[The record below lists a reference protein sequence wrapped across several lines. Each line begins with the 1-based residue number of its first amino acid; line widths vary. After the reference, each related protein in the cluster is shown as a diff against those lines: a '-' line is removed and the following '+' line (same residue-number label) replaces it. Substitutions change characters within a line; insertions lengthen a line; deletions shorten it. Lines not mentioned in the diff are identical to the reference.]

1 LPAVVDEAAAVA
13 LSAALVREDRIQVPI
28 GGWPVPAARGDG
40 SAPQVLVRISAQRYN
55 EPLDFER
62 LATVLARRVGAG

>member
-1 LPAVVDEAAAVA
+1 VA

-28 GGWPVPAARGDG
+28 GGWPVPAARTEGA
-40 SAPQVLVRISAQRYN
+40 APQVLVRISAQRYN